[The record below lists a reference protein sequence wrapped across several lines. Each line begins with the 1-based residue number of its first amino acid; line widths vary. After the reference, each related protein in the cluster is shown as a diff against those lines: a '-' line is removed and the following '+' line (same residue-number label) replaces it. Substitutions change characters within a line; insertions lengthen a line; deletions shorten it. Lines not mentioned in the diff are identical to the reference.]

1 MENKKIFLYT
11 PFSIHNAYK
20 NAVENV
26 PDGFEFATQEYLNYG
41 GNKGTSERNITKDL
55 LLSVRPRITHA
66 YNRLH
71 ILFNSPK
78 CRKFYS
84 TEYDLV
90 HSAQSLLDTNLPYV
104 VDFEHAAVFC
114 GYNQY
119 GLESSGFANALKKHL
134 MNPKLSKLIPWS
146 NASKDSLLNFVKGK
160 DLEEK
165 IEVVYRVITPQ
176 KQIQKKKHNG
186 INFLFVGYAFFEKG
200 GIETLLAFD
209 RISEKYDCHLTVVS
223 YVPEEIRAKFA
234 KNQKITILEP
244 QPFEKIVEL
253 YHSTDV
259 FVFPTHYDTFGM
271 VIPEAFSYGIPVIS
285 TDHFSIP
292 ELVDD
297 GKTGI
302 LVKSYYSCFRPDRGY
317 AHQTMREHELKR
329 GKDTMSPPESAVSD
343 LSDVMVRLI
352 EDDAL
357 RRTLSENAIK
367 ETTEGKFS
375 PKVWKEKMG
384 KIYREAVEK

>member
-1 MENKKIFLYT
+1 MN
-11 PFSIHNAYK
+11 
-20 NAVENV
+20 NV
-26 PDGFEFATQEYLNYG
+26 PGGFEFSTTEYLNYG
-41 GNKGTSERNITKDL
+41 GDQRTTARNLTKDL
-55 LLSVRPRITHA
+55 MLSVRPKITHM
-66 YNRLH
+66 YNKLH

-84 TEYDLV
+84 NEYDLV

-119 GLESSGFANALKKHL
+119 GLESPGFANALKKHL
-134 MNPKLSKLIPWS
+134 LNPKLSKIIPWS

-165 IEVVYRVITPQ
+165 VEVVYRVITPP
-176 KQIQKKKHNG
+176 KKNEKKTHEG

-223 YVPEEIRAKFA
+223 YVPEEIRSKFS
-234 KNQKITILEP
+234 KNPKITILEP

-253 YHSTDV
+253 YKSSDV

-271 VIPEAFSYGIPVIS
+271 VILEAFSYGIPAIS
-285 TDHFSIP
+285 SDHFSIP
-292 ELVDD
+292 EIVEQDV
-297 GKTGI
+297 TGL

-329 GKDTMSPPESAVSD
+329 GKDTTSPPESAISD
-343 LSDVMVRLI
+343 LAAAMARMI
-352 EDDAL
+352 EDDAF
-357 RRTLSENAIK
+357 RRRLSSNAIK

-375 PKVWKEKMG
+375 PKVWKSKMG
-384 KIYREAVEK
+384 RIYREAVEA